1 MQVEEEL
8 ASLSAA
14 PELTEAPVQLDEK
27 ITIAD
32 GSQISIAQ
40 LRGSVM
46 AALYVSDGFAASNL
60 ETTGIWKVHD
70 DLVETTVADSYI
82 MELINRKEN
91 VIAAEISKICGKNM
105 KFVTKLLN
113 ASESQKKE
121 DVKIPLQVEIL
132 LNLFNGTI
140 VAGKH

>member
-1 MQVEEEL
+1 
-8 ASLSAA
+8 
-14 PELTEAPVQLDEK
+14 
-27 ITIAD
+27 
-32 GSQISIAQ
+32 
-40 LRGSVM
+40 
-46 AALYVSDGFAASNL
+46 
-60 ETTGIWKVHD
+60 
-70 DLVETTVADSYI
+70 
-82 MELINRKEN
+82 
-91 VIAAEISKICGKNM
+91 M